1 MTRSVHKNEIV
12 TGTIWKQLL
21 LFFFPILFGAF
32 FQQLYNTV
40 DAVIVGRFVGTNEL
54 AFPCVDKDGEG
65 IFLTVKV
72 IYPHGGKDGPYDGYD
87 MRDAWDFKLKQDEEK
102 AKAAAIKK
110 QKKIEQDKKK
120 REMSAKIKA
129 EMKKQSAK

>member
-1 MTRSVHKNEIV
+1 MAKKFTPAEEKRQEYFK
-12 TGTIWKQLL
+12 K
-21 LFFFPILFGAF
+21 
-32 FQQLYNTV
+32 
-40 DAVIVGRFVGTNEL
+40 VINFLEQEGEEVLIVGTNEL

-87 MRDAWDFKLKQDEEK
+87 MRDAWNFKLKQDEEK